1 MCALDTADSHLSPHE
16 WHCLFLFQYKQ
27 GKVGPDG
34 KELIPQES
42 PKVNGYGFVATPSP
56 APGKRVCLFFLM

>member
-1 MCALDTADSHLSPHE
+1 MALP
-16 WHCLFLFQYKQ
+16 FLFQYKQ

-56 APGKRVCLFFLM
+56 APGKRIFLFFLV